1 MKFFTAMLKDQSGA
15 SAAEYALLLA
25 IIGAAVAVAS
35 ITLAGAIANAMDNTA
50 NCIKAGTNAK
60 TVCK

>member
-1 MKFFTAMLKDQSGA
+1 MKSFIAMLNDQSGA

-25 IIGAAVAVAS
+25 LIGGAVAIAS

-50 NCIKAGTNAK
+50 NCIKAGTSAA